1 MMEKKILTRE
11 EQAIDWLKSEM
22 EKDKI
27 ELDKEKKQLIES
39 LKDFKKEDLVVQ
51 KKELTIWQKIKK
63 VLLT

>member
-1 MMEKKILTRE
+1 MEKKILTRE

-27 ELDKEKKQLIES
+27 QLDKEKKQLIES

>member
-51 KKELTIWQKIKK
+51 KKKLTIWQKIKK

>member
-1 MMEKKILTRE
+1 MEKKILTRE